1 MAAKRTIGITI
12 MAVLNIL
19 LGLGSFIGSFAKL
32 LSGFG
37 GTPPGAAPPASSEG
51 LIRGPMVVEFALGRM
66 VVSLGILIAGV
77 LLLRMSPRGRALT
90 LQFATAWVLLNLVE
104 PYFLQYPYANVLLGS
119 LYPVIALIL
128 FNLPGWKA
136 AFGSRSPATEARIA

>member
-19 LGLGSFIGSFAKL
+19 LGLIGFIASCRML

-37 GTPPGAAPPASSEG
+37 VALPSAAPPAATEG

-66 VVSLGILIAGV
+66 VVSVGMLIGGV
-77 LLLRMSPRGRALT
+77 LVMKMSPRGRALS
-90 LQFATAWVLLNLVE
+90 LQFATAWLLLNFVE
-104 PYFLQYPYANVLLGS
+104 PYFLQYPYATVLLGS
-119 LYPVIALIL
+119 LYPVFVLIL

-136 AFGSRSPATEARIA
+136 AFASHAAGTEPQIA